1 MKIDKNRDIVLNNG
15 VEIPRISFGT
25 YKLKGKELESAV
37 MNALEA
43 GYRQFDTA
51 TLYENEGEL
60 GQILANSGI
69 NREDL
74 FITTKLWNDDQG
86 YDSTHRAIDKSL
98 ELLQTDFVDLY
109 LIHWPVS
116 ELRNESWEAMIE
128 IYDQRKARSIGVSNY
143 MEEHIDEL
151 MKKSPIT
158 PVVNQIEI
166 TPFLYQKSLAEK
178 CDSYDIK
185 IQAHTPLGRAKF
197 MDNDVIVRLA
207 DKYGVSSAQI
217 LLRWSLEKG
226 FIPLPKSSKKE
237 RIENNINLYDFE
249 LTNDEISDLDN
260 LAENNRVS
268 WDPTGVE

>member
-15 VEIPRISFGT
+15 VEIPRIGFGT
-25 YKLKGKELESAV
+25 YKLRGNELESAV

-60 GQILANSGI
+60 GHILANSGI

-74 FITTKLWNDDQG
+74 FITTKLWNDEQG

-98 ELLQTDFVDLY
+98 DLLQTDFVDLY

-116 ELRNESWEAMIE
+116 ELRHESWEAMIE
-128 IYDQRKARSIGVSNY
+128 IYDQRKARAIGVSNY

-151 MKKSPIT
+151 MKKSSIT

-197 MDNDVIVRLA
+197 MDNDVIVDIA
-207 DKYGVSSAQI
+207 DKYGVSSAQV

-249 LTNDEISDLDN
+249 LTNDEISDLDDLSDN
-260 LAENNRVS
+260 DRVS
-268 WDPTGVE
+268 WDPTGVK